1 MENDKRIKLIVDSSV
16 DLPREL
22 LQEND
27 VEILSYEVSINGKSY
42 LDGIDITTQEL
53 FELIDKYKVLP
64 KTSAM
69 RPQVFE
75 EAYSKFASDY
85 ESVIYIGLG
94 SGFSSNYNNAYLASQ
109 EFDNV
114 YTIDSGNLSSGTGLL
129 VLKIM
134 KFIKEG
140 KMTAQEI
147 VDEINRLVPLVRCQ
161 FIVDT
166 LKYLHMGGRCKATT
180 KYVAAALRIKP
191 IIAVVN
197 GKMEI
202 TKKPI
207 GYKKGLN
214 IMLEQAFDYKDIMDL
229 DHIMVTHP
237 MADKDAAYLKEE
249 LSKVFDKN
257 IIFET
262 RAGGTIATHC
272 GPRTIGILYILKE
285 NK

>member
-1 MENDKRIKLIVDSSV
+1 
-16 DLPREL
+16 
-22 LQEND
+22 
-27 VEILSYEVSINGKSY
+27 
-42 LDGIDITTQEL
+42 
-53 FELIDKYKVLP
+53 
-64 KTSAM
+64 
-69 RPQVFE
+69 
-75 EAYSKFASDY
+75 
-85 ESVIYIGLG
+85 
-94 SGFSSNYNNAYLASQ
+94 
-109 EFDNV
+109 
-114 YTIDSGNLSSGTGLL
+114 
-129 VLKIM
+129 
-134 KFIKEG
+134 
-140 KMTAQEI
+140 MTAQEI

-214 IMLEQAFDYKDIMDL
+214 IMLEQAFDYKDNMDL

-237 MADKDAAYLKEE
+237 MADKDAVYLKEE